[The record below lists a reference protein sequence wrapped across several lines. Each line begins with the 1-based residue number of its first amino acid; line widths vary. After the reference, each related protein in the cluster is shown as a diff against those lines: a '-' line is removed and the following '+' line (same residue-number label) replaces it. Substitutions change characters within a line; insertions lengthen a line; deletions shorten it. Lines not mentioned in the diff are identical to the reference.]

1 MEPVFQMVYLLAAGA
16 LLLIVDQTSK
26 QLAER
31 AAARAAPEPGRILA
45 IRPVASAKRV
55 YSRRPVRI
63 ALTALW
69 VAILASALIL
79 DRAGRFADVAG
90 VIGIG
95 AAIGGAA
102 GNLLDIHRSHA
113 VRDFIDLKWWPAFNV
128 ADVAIIGG
136 LAIAFFPR

>member
-1 MEPVFQMVYLLAAGA
+1 MEQGFQMVYLLAAGA
-16 LLLIVDQTSK
+16 LLLIIDQTSK

-31 AAARAAPEPGRILA
+31 AAARGASEPGRIVT
-45 IRPVASAKRV
+45 IRPVASAKRL
-55 YSRRPVRI
+55 YAHRPLRI

-69 VAILASALIL
+69 VAILASAVIL
-79 DRAGRFADVAG
+79 DREGGFADLAAVAG
-90 VIGIG
+90 VG
-95 AAIGGAA
+95 AALGGAA

>member
-16 LLLIVDQTSK
+16 LLLIIDQTSK
-26 QLAER
+26 RLVER
-31 AAARAAPEPGRILA
+31 AAARSAPPPGRIFS
-45 IRPVASAKRV
+45 IRHIASAKWL
-55 YSRRPVRI
+55 YARRPLRI
-63 ALTALW
+63 ALTVLW
-69 VAILASALIL
+69 VAILTSALIL
-79 DRAGRFADVAG
+79 DRQGGFADLAA

-95 AAIGGAA
+95 AALGGAA

-113 VRDFIDLKWWPAFNV
+113 VRDFIDLKWWPAFNL

>member
-16 LLLIVDQTSK
+16 LLLIIDQTSK

-31 AAARAAPEPGRILA
+31 AAARGAPEQGRIFT
-45 IRPVASAKRV
+45 IRPVASAKRL
-55 YSRRPVRI
+55 YARRPLRI

-69 VAILASALIL
+69 VAILTSAVIL
-79 DRAGRFADVAG
+79 NDNGRFADLAA

-95 AAIGGAA
+95 AALGGAA

-113 VRDFIDLKWWPAFNV
+113 VRDFIDLKWWPAFNL

-136 LAIAFFPR
+136 LAIALFPR